1 MRPAR
6 WNLKNQRA
14 VPKDRSFFVRQRFY
28 AQSVSSVQPRI
39 STVIVRAGTSC
50 TAIVPCPV
58 LGEPRMST
66 PPLRAAPHSSPCLKP
81 GAFWGASVIHAD
93 DPLVDAELETFLA
106 YAALMDDGEAETI
119 AAAEL
124 RHGGVVT
131 DELRA
136 WRVLQDHAPQVSRIT
151 SLGLIKQWGEA
162 NQIEGDILR
171 TMLEGMRIRASY
183 VPSQRQPHYAWYKKL
198 FKIDK
203 P

>member
-1 MRPAR
+1 
-6 WNLKNQRA
+6 
-14 VPKDRSFFVRQRFY
+14 
-28 AQSVSSVQPRI
+28 
-39 STVIVRAGTSC
+39 
-50 TAIVPCPV
+50 
-58 LGEPRMST
+58 
-66 PPLRAAPHSSPCLKP
+66 
-81 GAFWGASVIHAD
+81 
-93 DPLVDAELETFLA
+93 VDAELETFLA